1 MDLYHND
8 SMYKGAKPDTFK
20 KAELLREKMTLS
32 EIKLWEVLKNKTTVG
47 YRFRRQHPLGNYILD
62 FYNHSLKLCI
72 EVDGEYHQTKEQI
85 EYDQKREE
93 FLKFNGISTV
103 RFTNF
108 EVDNELEE
116 VILKLKNFIENIK
129 PYIL

>member
-8 SMYKGAKPDTFK
+8 GMFKGAKPDTFR
-20 KAELLREKMTLS
+20 KAELLRKKMTSS
-32 EIKLWEVLKNKTTVG
+32 ELKLWEILKNKKTVG
-47 YRFRRQHPLGNYILD
+47 YRFRRQHPLGFYILD
-62 FYNHSLKLCI
+62 FYNHTLKLCV

-93 FLKFNGISTV
+93 FLKFNGISTI

-108 EVDNELEE
+108 EVDNELKE
-116 VILKLKNFIENIK
+116 VILKLKKFIEKTK
-129 PYIL
+129 PSTL